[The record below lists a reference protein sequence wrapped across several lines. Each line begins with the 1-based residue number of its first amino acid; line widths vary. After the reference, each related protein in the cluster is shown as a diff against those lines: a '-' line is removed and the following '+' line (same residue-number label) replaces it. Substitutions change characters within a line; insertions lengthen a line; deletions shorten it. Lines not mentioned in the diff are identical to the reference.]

1 MFHLSEYV
9 WDVLVTFY
17 VDGWFYLITRTKPF
31 QGRMCFC
38 LLPYPHIIS
47 TKLSFVSSAYIISN
61 SFAGSKSICR
71 LLSKSYFSFFLLI
84 WLFKRLVHFTCPE
97 FEQSVLWGKIAT
109 KHSTNLFPLLLLW
122 YKAKTLSDQCL
133 TLVFYL
139 ASLTSPWGC
148 SLWSIFGKDLVKGL

>member
-1 MFHLSEYV
+1 MYFIETGCDTKFTHSTTLYKLPVLVLLAEGQYLTYIWKVHKPLQNQFVCSTCLNM

-17 VDGWFYLITRTKPF
+17 VDSWFCLTTRTKPF

-38 LLPYPHIIS
+38 LLPHPPIIS

-84 WLFKRLVHFTCPE
+84 GLFKRLVHFTCPE
-97 FEQSVLWGKIAT
+97 FEQS
-109 KHSTNLFPLLLLW
+109 
-122 YKAKTLSDQCL
+122 
-133 TLVFYL
+133 
-139 ASLTSPWGC
+139 
-148 SLWSIFGKDLVKGL
+148 